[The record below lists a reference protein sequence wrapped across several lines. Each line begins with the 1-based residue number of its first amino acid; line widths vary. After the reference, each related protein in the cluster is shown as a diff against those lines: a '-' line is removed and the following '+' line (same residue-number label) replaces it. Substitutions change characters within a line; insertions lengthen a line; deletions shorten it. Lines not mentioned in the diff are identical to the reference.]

1 MVINRTSTYG
11 AIRAKLVDAVPS
23 DTTIVASFNAEKP
36 LLPCVVFPMLDITR
50 NSVTTSKTSTH
61 ESLGTITLEVFVT
74 NKEGQGAAKLASI
87 LDAAE
92 AVFKD
97 YEVTGLYVSEV
108 RPISLERFDLNKQ
121 TILTAGIEVDV
132 GVTGGQG

>member
-1 MVINRTSTYG
+1 
-11 AIRAKLVDAVPS
+11 
-23 DTTIVASFNAEKP
+23 
-36 LLPCVVFPMLDITR
+36 MLDITR
-50 NSVTTSKTSTH
+50 NSVTTGKTSTH
-61 ESLGTITLEVFVT
+61 ESITTISLEAFAT
-74 NKEGQGAAKLASI
+74 NTGGQGAAKLASI